1 MLYQYTCRFN
11 FAIQVD
17 FLSDKGMVFRQ
28 MSLMIFMTDEVV
40 SVCVLPNIVF
50 PLRYSI
56 RPAAHHGTVQFTRR
70 RREGGAREAGSAWDE
85 EKLWN
90 VPEHSNGQL

>member
-40 SVCVLPNIVF
+40 SVWVLPNIVF

-56 RPAAHHGTVQFTRR
+56 WPAAHHGTVQFTRR
-70 RREGGAREAGSAWDE
+70 RREGGHGRQEALGIKKNCGTFLNIQTA
-85 EKLWN
+85 N
-90 VPEHSNGQL
+90 